1 MGFFK
6 KLFANNTQHTQELAS
21 SSTDS
26 ATASAF
32 GAPVLDAKERAL
44 VSAIA
49 LSIAAGDR
57 PDSEFIIKKIQK
69 KHTTVKENISC

>member
-6 KLFANNTQHTQELAS
+6 RLFGNNTTQATQEVAS
-21 SSTDS
+21 IPTDS
-26 ATASAF
+26 TNTS
-32 GAPVLDAKERAL
+32 VLDDKEVTL

-49 LSIAAGDR
+49 LSIAAGDK

-69 KHTTVKENISC
+69 KNVASKEDISC

>member
-6 KLFANNTQHTQELAS
+6 KLFGNNTQESTNT
-21 SSTDS
+21 STDS
-26 ATASAF
+26 TNASTLSDS
-32 GAPVLDAKERAL
+32 VLDAKERTL

-57 PDSEFIIKKIQK
+57 PNSEFVIKKIQK
-69 KHTTVKENISC
+69 RNATSKEDISC